1 MRSLAGVLLISAFL
15 HPESLTAQSFSGD
28 ILGFV
33 TDQSSA
39 EVPNASIKARQ
50 ITTNASFETKS
61 AIDGSYILPRLLPG
75 DYELTVEATGF
86 KRFVAPLVTLR
97 VGSRIT
103 VNVQLQVGEVSTA
116 VEVAAAAQLVSPDDV
131 TVGQVITEKSISAL
145 PLNGRN
151 FIQLAQLS
159 PGVTVIDNANSPVTA
174 WTGRKDLSIVVAG
187 LRENDTSYLLDGIE
201 TRSPRFGG
209 SGFRPSVDAIQEF
222 NVQRNAFTADQG
234 WGTTVVNVL
243 LKSGTNSLHGD
254 AFYFIRNDAV
264 DARNFFDGRTK
275 PPYKQNQWGFTVGGP
290 IKKDKI
296 FFFGDSEGFRSRLSN
311 TLLGRIP
318 TPQMLQGNSTAT
330 LKDPLDGQPFENNT
344 IPSGRFDAVARNVLA
359 FIPAPN
365 RPQDPALNY
374 GRAATTL
381 NDWDQFHIK
390 ADWNI
395 SSKNRAFARYSYV
408 DERLLQPT
416 LLPNQGLSRPLGDQN
431 VVLEDTH
438 IVSSSVV
445 NELHLG
451 WNHNRAFNVNQ
462 EAFGADK
469 ARDIGLQNTPTN
481 PASFALPQFAMANF
495 SPIGQ
500 NFTQNQEAV
509 DNLYGFSDNLSYT
522 RGRHAMKVGAD
533 IRLDRL
539 FVGSDYPSS
548 PYFTFSGQYSGDSVA
563 DFLLGLPIISST
575 FFGDSRAHYTS
586 WQWSFYAQDNFKV
599 TPTLNLY
606 FGLRYEIPGQFVE
619 RDDKQGYF
627 DFSTKQVRTIKN
639 DHLPRTLRPT
649 DMNNFA
655 PRFGFAYSVHPRT
668 VIRGGFGLFYDLISA
683 NETQHRGVLL
693 PPVEQIVTLN
703 NTLPTPSYQ
712 LSRLFPPPTFA
723 TTFQPVTQIIA
734 DRTPYV
740 YQYNLN
746 VQHQINSVLVELGY
760 VGLVAHKLNR
770 RFNNNLA
777 APGPG
782 SLESRRPYKGF
793 PDILTSQNDGW
804 SDYNGLN
811 FKVEKN
817 FSRGLL
823 LLFAYTYGKALDIGG
838 PDEYAHRDST
848 GVLKDLR
855 GPAQI
860 DTRQRAVTSYVY
872 ELPFGKGKKVL
883 GNVSN
888 SAVSGLVGGWQI
900 NGISTFASGHPLTPS
915 MPFDNAQIGARRY
928 QPENCTGPVNSSGLQ
943 SEIRNHATLF
953 PYFNVQNVLP
963 PPPGTMGSCG
973 RNGIIGPGINNWD
986 LGLIK
991 NTQVTEGVA
1000 VQFRAEFFNAWNHA
1014 QFNGLNTSIGNPN
1027 FGRLTSARAPRDIQ
1041 FGLKFLF

>member
-390 ADWNI
+390 IEAI
-395 SSKNRAFARYSYV
+395 
-408 DERLLQPT
+408 DEAG
-416 LLPNQGLSRPLGDQN
+416 NLGDAATESQ
-431 VVLEDTH
+431 V
-438 IVSSSVV
+438 
-445 NELHLG
+445 
-451 WNHNRAFNVNQ
+451 
-462 EAFGADK
+462 K
-469 ARDIGLQNTPTN
+469 
-481 PASFALPQFAMANF
+481 
-495 SPIGQ
+495 
-500 NFTQNQEAV
+500 V
-509 DNLYGFSDNLSYT
+509 DLSQP
-522 RGRHAMKVGAD
+522 KV
-533 IRLDRL
+533 
-539 FVGSDYPSS
+539 
-548 PYFTFSGQYSGDSVA
+548 
-563 DFLLGLPIISST
+563 
-575 FFGDSRAHYTS
+575 
-586 WQWSFYAQDNFKV
+586 K
-599 TPTLNLY
+599 
-606 FGLRYEIPGQFVE
+606 
-619 RDDKQGYF
+619 
-627 DFSTKQVRTIKN
+627 
-639 DHLPRTLRPT
+639 
-649 DMNNFA
+649 
-655 PRFGFAYSVHPRT
+655 
-668 VIRGGFGLFYDLISA
+668 
-683 NETQHRGVLL
+683 
-693 PPVEQIVTLN
+693 
-703 NTLPTPSYQ
+703 
-712 LSRLFPPPTFA
+712 
-723 TTFQPVTQIIA
+723 
-734 DRTPYV
+734 
-740 YQYNLN
+740 
-746 VQHQINSVLVELGY
+746 
-760 VGLVAHKLNR
+760 
-770 RFNNNLA
+770 
-777 APGPG
+777 
-782 SLESRRPYKGF
+782 
-793 PDILTSQNDGW
+793 ILT
-804 SDYNGLN
+804 
-811 FKVEKN
+811 VEP
-817 FSRGLL
+817 
-823 LLFAYTYGKALDIGG
+823 AGK
-838 PDEYAHRDST
+838 
-848 GVLKDLR
+848 
-855 GPAQI
+855 
-860 DTRQRAVTSYVY
+860 
-872 ELPFGKGKKVL
+872 
-883 GNVSN
+883 
-888 SAVSGLVGGWQI
+888 
-900 NGISTFASGHPLTPS
+900 
-915 MPFDNAQIGARRY
+915 
-928 QPENCTGPVNSSGLQ
+928 
-943 SEIRNHATLF
+943 
-953 PYFNVQNVLP
+953 
-963 PPPGTMGSCG
+963 
-973 RNGIIGPGINNWD
+973 
-986 LGLIK
+986 
-991 NTQVTEGVA
+991 
-1000 VQFRAEFFNAWNHA
+1000 
-1014 QFNGLNTSIGNPN
+1014 
-1027 FGRLTSARAPRDIQ
+1027 
-1041 FGLKFLF
+1041 